1 MDWLIAG
8 ITILS
13 MELIGR
19 KHWAGWAV
27 GMVNQPIWLWFVVYD
42 KQMYGL
48 AIIPVVLFWR
58 YSVALVKWR
67 RDAAL

>member
-1 MDWLIAG
+1 MDWVIAC
-8 ITILS
+8 ITIAS
-13 MELIGR
+13 MELIAR
-19 KHWAGWAV
+19 KHWYGWAL

-58 YSVALVKWR
+58 YSVALIKWR
-67 RDAAL
+67 KEQ